1 MRVYGRIPI
10 QVVHEMVER
19 EPACMYCVGF
29 CIYSSDLT
37 SRSTDRI
44 LQSFVPEHVTSGGF
58 RICERVV
65 VTSGAPGKKIV

>member
-1 MRVYGRIPI
+1 MHVL
-10 QVVHEMVER
+10 
-19 EPACMYCVGF
+19 CWLL
-29 CIYSSDLT
+29 YSSDLT

-44 LQSFVPEHVTSGGF
+44 LQSFAPEHVTSGGF